1 MSFLHV
7 SKKIVKVFY
16 TRSLID
22 YSSLEITIFAKIL
35 VIKMEIVA
43 FDSGRFNLKKKS
55 EELDNFCCGR
65 NTNFMEVFLNFIIMA
80 DLNI

>member
-1 MSFLHV
+1 
-7 SKKIVKVFY
+7 
-16 TRSLID
+16 
-22 YSSLEITIFAKIL
+22 
-35 VIKMEIVA
+35 MEIVA

-80 DLNI
+80 DLNIWSEYYTLPWAYMSQVTKK